1 MKKTGLFVLV
11 LAVVIGLGGY
21 FILSANRDSNSQ
33 PAAIRGGDSSSSQSS
48 EAAAPVDQQVP
59 KDANEPAESVS
70 IDIASMAYRPASV
83 TVKKGATVTWTNQD
97 TVRHDVTPDEDGE
110 AFKGSQLLP
119 QGESYSHTFNEPGTY
134 TYHCSPHPHMTGS
147 VTVTE

>member
-1 MKKTGLFVLV
+1 
-11 LAVVIGLGGY
+11 
-21 FILSANRDSNSQ
+21 
-33 PAAIRGGDSSSSQSS
+33 
-48 EAAAPVDQQVP
+48 
-59 KDANEPAESVS
+59 
-70 IDIASMAYRPASV
+70 MAYQPASV